1 MTRIASALLA
11 FLWMDGGNAMLKPK
25 VHFEQVPLETVRKLM
40 VRQLEQEKAGVLPE
54 TDGKKKLQENTEE
67 PSR

>member
-1 MTRIASALLA
+1 
-11 FLWMDGGNAMLKPK
+11 MLKPK

>member
-1 MTRIASALLA
+1 MP
-11 FLWMDGGNAMLKPK
+11 KPK
-25 VHFEQVPLETVRKLM
+25 VHFEQVPLETVKKLM
-40 VRQLEQEKAGVLPE
+40 DRQLEQEKAGVLPQ